1 MTKINLLEITDRRYT
16 NNGQEAE
23 RRFRFTLTGEDCKA
37 DNLPANEGCD
47 VADISIKS
55 ARASL
60 CKGCD
65 IIAHLAT
72 DKAERFAYVTADFI
86 SAYIMNKTEYIEFA
100 NEFAKPAKESSKNGG
115 AMKLRLG
122 HETRKMIEWLAERV

>member
-1 MTKINLLEITDRRYT
+1 MTKINLLEMTERRYA

-37 DNLPANEGCD
+37 DNLPASAGCD
-47 VADISIKS
+47 IADISIKS

-65 IIAHLAT
+65 IRAHLVE
-72 DKAERFAYVTADFI
+72 DKAERFAYVRADFTV
-86 SAYIMNKTEYIEFA
+86 AYIMTKSEYIAFA
-100 NEFAKPAKESSKNGG
+100 LLFAKVCRESEKNGG
-115 AMKLRLG
+115 AEKLRLG
-122 HETRKMIEWLAERV
+122 HETRKMIEWLESL